1 MSETEQEAEPASRG
15 KGLASLHGSQ
25 GAMGGMGQTSLEV
38 HAIFF
43 FLIFKEK
50 IIYLKILSLFI

>member
-25 GAMGGMGQTSLEV
+25 GTMGGMGQISLKV

-43 FLIFKEK
+43 LIFKAK
-50 IIYLKILSLFI
+50 KWFI

>member
-25 GAMGGMGQTSLEV
+25 GTMGGMGQISLKV

-43 FLIFKEK
+43 SDF
-50 IIYLKILSLFI
+50 